1 MSNVEIV
8 IEDEPPDG
16 QPLLGLSGVAW
27 LAGNR
32 PSVTCGSQI
41 GRGRR

>member
-8 IEDEPPDG
+8 IVDEPPDL

-32 PSVTCGSQI
+32 PSVTCGA
-41 GRGRR
+41 R